1 MRVFRKF
8 QLMVAAGTLLALGLA
23 PAAAADAWPSKPIK
37 MVVPFAAGGGTDF
50 IGRLVAKHL
59 SERLGAQ
66 VFVENRGGANG
77 TIGVQAVATADP
89 DGYTILATSDSTLV
103 VNPWLY
109 AKLPY
114 QALRDFAPVG
124 TMVRFPGLLAVHPSV
139 PVRSVAELVALAK
152 AKPGT
157 ISYATGGNGN
167 FSHLAAELF
176 SLATGVKLLHV
187 PFRGVGPAA
196 QAVIAGDV
204 NMMFNNI
211 QTTIEHV
218 RAGKLVALAVNEPK
232 RIPALPDLPAVAET
246 VPGFEMAPW
255 TGILVPAKTPHEI
268 VERLSKEL
276 HEIMRSPEVVKLL
289 TDQYVLP
296 YPSTAQE
303 FAELIK
309 ADTEK
314 WGKVIKEAGIKVE

>member
-232 RIPALPDLPAVAET
+232 RIPALPELPAVAET

>member
-1 MRVFRKF
+1 MRFR
-8 QLMVAAGTLLALGLA
+8 LTRV
-23 PAAAADAWPSKPIK
+23 AAAALAFCLSPALAAAQAWPSKPIK

-50 IGRLVAKHL
+50 IGRVVAKHL
-59 SERLGAQ
+59 SERLGTQ

-77 TIGVQAVATADP
+77 SIGVQAVAAADP
-89 DGYTILATSDSTLV
+89 DGYTILATSDSTLA
-103 VNPWLY
+103 VNPHLY
-109 AKLPY
+109 PKLPY
-114 QALRDFAPVG
+114 KPLQDLIPIG

-139 PVRSVAELVALAK
+139 PAKSVAELVALAK

-157 ISYATGGNGN
+157 VSYATGGIGN

-176 SLATGVKLLHV
+176 AQATGVKLLHV

-204 NMMFNNI
+204 NIMFNNI
-211 QTTIEHV
+211 QTTIEQV
-218 RAGKLVALAVNEPK
+218 KGGQLRALAVNEPK
-232 RIPALPDLPAVAET
+232 RIPSLPDLPAVAET

-255 TGILVPAKTPHEI
+255 VGLLVPTKTPQPI
-268 VERLSKEL
+268 VDRLSKEL
-276 HEIMRSPEVVKLL
+276 QDIMKSPDVVKLL

-296 YPSTAQE
+296 FPSTPQA
-303 FAELIK
+303 FADLIK

-314 WGKVIKEAGIKVE
+314 WGKVIKEANIKVE

>member
-276 HEIMRSPEVVKLL
+276 HEIMRSTEVVKLL